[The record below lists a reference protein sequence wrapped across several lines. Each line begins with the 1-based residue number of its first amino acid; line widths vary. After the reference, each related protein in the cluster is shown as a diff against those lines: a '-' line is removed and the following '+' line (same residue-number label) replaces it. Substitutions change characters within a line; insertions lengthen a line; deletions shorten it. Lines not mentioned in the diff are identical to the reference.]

1 MSGRKLVKLTHCVY
15 NSYLLATRIQILA
28 SFLVHIFH
36 GQRHFASSDTQNL
49 NLHFLSSRDNFLNRI
64 HSALSSKLGNM
75 NQTLDFTSKAFKG
88 HKASKTSDVLN
99 FSIVNMSNFWI
110 GLDGILTLMAIM
122 IAISITIPIA
132 ISISIS
138 IMRSISISI
147 SIMRSVSASL
157 SISISVS
164 RSVSFTRSVSF
175 LAAIF
180 STIVAISGSRS

>member
-75 NQTLDFTSKAFKG
+75 NQTFHFTSKTFKG
-88 HKASKTSDVLN
+88 YKASKASDVLN

-122 IAISITIPIA
+122 IAISISITIAISIA
-132 ISISIS
+132 ISISV
-138 IMRSISISI
+138 SISF
-147 SIMRSVSASL
+147 MRSVSASL